1 MVLRRLGQ
9 GDING
14 RAWEGPS
21 GGSPGREDPE
31 GLVIDREG
39 LHTDDPRAMERGGA
53 LLPFGADQA
62 HKGYGLSFMV
72 EVLSGLVPDIGFSHD
87 PDSQS
92 NDGAFIVAIEV
103 GRFLPVA
110 HFERQVRM
118 SSAYL
123 KDSPRAAGCDEVLIP
138 GELENRRQ
146 EERMANGI
154 DIEEKTWNVLIK
166 MHGRLMSS
174 S

>member
-1 MVLRRLGQ
+1 
-9 GDING
+9 
-14 RAWEGPS
+14 
-21 GGSPGREDPE
+21 
-31 GLVIDREG
+31 
-39 LHTDDPRAMERGGA
+39 
-53 LLPFGADQA
+53 
-62 HKGYGLSFMV
+62 MV